1 MNYKKLKELTGHS
14 AGIYSLAFDGN
25 FLYSGSADKFITR
38 WDLTLGTQDKFA
50 IKFDN
55 PVYSICLINENKQLV
70 VGLSTGDL
78 HIFELVS
85 RLEIKYFT
93 QHVKAIFAIVE
104 NPFKKQF
111 YTADADGNLA
121 VWNSET
127 LELLIYLP
135 LDCGK
140 IRRIKSSSNGEN
152 IAIVGQDGF
161 VRIFETTFFNEVSC
175 FKAHE
180 NGATA
185 IMFNPKN
192 ESQIITGGK
201 DALLKIW
208 EWNSALLIQQI
219 PAHNFVIYDIIPLED
234 GDSFA
239 SCSRDKSI
247 KIWKLED
254 YSFQHKIDFK
264 LGGHRHS
271 VNCLIGIKN
280 TLFCSGGDD
289 KRIILWELDSPN

>member
-1 MNYKKLKELTGHS
+1 MIYKKLKELTGHS
-14 AGIYSLAFDGN
+14 AGIYSIAFDGD
-25 FLYSGSADKFITR
+25 FLYSGSADGFVTR
-38 WDLTLGTQDKFA
+38 WNLELGIQDKFA
-50 IKFDN
+50 IKFNN
-55 PVYSICLINENKQLV
+55 PVYSICLINENKLLV

-85 RLEIKYFT
+85 RLEIKYYN

-104 NPFKKQF
+104 NPLKKQF

-140 IRRIKSSSNGEN
+140 IRRMKSSDNGDY
-152 IAIVGQDGF
+152 IALVGQDGF
-161 VRIFETTFFNEVSC
+161 VRVFETTFFNEVSC

-192 ESQIITGGK
+192 ASQIITGGK

-208 EWNSALLIQQI
+208 NWNTAKLIQEI
-219 PAHNFVIYDIIPLED
+219 PAHNFVIYDIVSIDD
-234 GDSFA
+234 GNSFV

-247 KIWKLED
+247 KKWSTMD
-254 YSFQHKIDFK
+254 FSFQQKIDFK
-264 LGGHRHS
+264 MGGHRHS
-271 VNCLIGIKN
+271 VNCLIGIN
-280 TLFCSGGDD
+280 NSIFCSGSDD
-289 KRIILWELDSPN
+289 KRISLWKS